1 MNIIDNLV
9 FACDEIIEAETKRVT
24 KHFHEKQCKLQ
35 NKKFQYFTFLFINY
49 HCIVDSEKCSY

>member
-9 FACDEIIEAETKRVT
+9 FACAEIIEAETKRVT

-35 NKKFQYFTFLFINY
+35 NKKFQ
-49 HCIVDSEKCSY
+49 